1 MDTAAGAGVVA
12 VDVVSVE
19 VLGVWDQEAL
29 VVDIVTLTVTTEVE
43 KTTEVIK
50 DEDSKEM
57 TVAQKGLTP
66 ATKIEKK
73 DIKVLHLDHRA
84 KVEVKEITEVV
95 TPVTTIEVAVKE
107 KTEMGTEITKAAVG
121 IATVVAVKE
130 KTEMEEVIETL
141 AAVIKK
147 TEAREASKV
156 KDTKKGDSKIKNSK
170 AAEVVLN
177 LEKAL
182 LIGN

>member
-1 MDTAAGAGVVA
+1 
-12 VDVVSVE
+12 
-19 VLGVWDQEAL
+19 
-29 VVDIVTLTVTTEVE
+29 
-43 KTTEVIK
+43 
-50 DEDSKEM
+50 M

-66 ATKIEKK
+66 VTKIDKK

-95 TPVTTIEVAVKE
+95 TPMTTIEVAVKE
-107 KTEMGTEITKAAVG
+107 KTEMGTEITKAAVGIVKLAAVKEKTEVDTEITKAAVG

-141 AAVIKK
+141 ATVIKK

-156 KDTKKGDSKIKNSK
+156 KDTKKADSKIKNSK
-170 AAEVVLN
+170 AEEVVLN